1 MDILSAAFDAVF
13 QLAVFSLIPL
23 IWWLVTARK
32 KENFFRWI
40 GLKPVSGSWGVAIL
54 WILVFFALCAVSQV
68 WVVPSLLPPGV
79 TAQSTYAG
87 MGWAALPD
95 AALFGMVQTGLAEEI
110 VFRGFLGKRLIAK
123 LGFQWGNLIQGLLF
137 GALHGVMFFFVTSLI
152 KALGILLLTG
162 FSGWLLG
169 LMNEK
174 YAGGSILP
182 SWLAHGL
189 GNVILS
195 MVEAFGGL

>member
-1 MDILSAAFDAVF
+1 MDILKAAFDAVF
-13 QLAVFSLIPL
+13 QLVVFSAIPF

-40 GLKPVSGSWGVAIL
+40 GLKPVQGSWAMAIL
-54 WILVFFALCAVSQV
+54 WILIFFALCAISQL
-68 WVVPSLLPPGV
+68 WITPALIPAGV
-79 TAQSTYAG
+79 TAQSSYAG
-87 MGWAALPD
+87 LGWAALPNVM
-95 AALFGMVQTGLAEEI
+95 LFGMVKTGLAEEI
-110 VFRGFLGKRLIAK
+110 VFRGFLGKRLSAK
-123 LGFQWGNLIQGLLF
+123 LGFRWGNLIQGLLF
-137 GALHGVMFFFVTSLI
+137 GLLHGVLFFMVTTPL
-152 KALGILLLTG
+152 KALGIVLLTG

-195 MVEAFGGL
+195 MVEAFGLL